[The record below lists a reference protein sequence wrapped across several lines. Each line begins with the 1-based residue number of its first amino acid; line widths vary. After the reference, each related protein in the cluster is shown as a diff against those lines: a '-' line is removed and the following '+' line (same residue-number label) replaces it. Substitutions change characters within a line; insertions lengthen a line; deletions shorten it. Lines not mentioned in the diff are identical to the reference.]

1 MVNKLKKGFT
11 LVELLVV
18 IAIIGILA
26 TIMYMQYQKVQAR
39 ARDTQRI
46 RDFDNL
52 KYALLLYKQDKGNF
66 PPANTNCSTTIAPDI
81 NSCLQALKNDKYL
94 EILPKDPRGSTY
106 EYIDRP
112 TIDDVILKTNLEVTN
127 PVNLDGAYKYS
138 PCDTN
143 DINKIYCINIK

>member
-46 RDFDNL
+46 RDFDNI
-52 KYALLLYKQDKGNF
+52 KYALLLYKQDNGNF
-66 PPANTNCSTTIAPDI
+66 PGCEPPTEDLPNCLYDD
-81 NSCLQALKNDKYL
+81 LVKKGKYL
-94 EILPKDPRGSTY
+94 ESLPEDPKKQPY
-106 EYIDRP
+106 EQYKYSNSSDS
-112 TIDDVILKTNLEVTN
+112 VILKAFLEVTD
-127 PVNLDGAYKYS
+127 PVNLDGAYKEGDCVPGTLTPY
-138 PCDTN
+138 T
-143 DINKIYCINIK
+143 YCINIK